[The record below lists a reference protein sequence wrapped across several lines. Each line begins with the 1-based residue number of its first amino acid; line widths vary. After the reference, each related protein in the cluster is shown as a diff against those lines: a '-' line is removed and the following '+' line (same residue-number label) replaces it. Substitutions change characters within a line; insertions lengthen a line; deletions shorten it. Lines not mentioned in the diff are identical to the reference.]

1 MGDVFPARGRDAVP
15 SKRRVQN
22 GDPPHRNGV
31 ARSSSDASAQSRVA
45 SAMLRRAFLVLSA
58 TERPHWRKFGS
69 FEKTLDDRLGVTK
82 FLLLKGSHAPQRS
95 REQGRYQKA
104 DILIVKTPR
113 S

>member
-1 MGDVFPARGRDAVP
+1 MMFSRMEAATPSSLGAEFRTVTRRTAMWWLGHPRTRLHKAGSRQRCFDV
-15 SKRRVQN
+15 
-22 GDPPHRNGV
+22 
-31 ARSSSDASAQSRVA
+31 
-45 SAMLRRAFLVLSA
+45 LFLVLSA

-82 FLLLKGSHAPQRS
+82 FLLLQGSDAPQRS
-95 REQGRYQKA
+95 RERGRYQKA